1 MAAGPPS
8 AHQSVTGLKSGKANA
23 GAPTKSVPNAAAT
36 KRPPTWLT
44 VSASAVARQHL

>member
-8 AHQSVTGLKSGKANA
+8 HHQSVTGLKSGKANA
-23 GAPTKSVPNAAAT
+23 GAPTKSVPGAAAAE
-36 KRPPTWLT
+36 RPPTWWM